1 MQRLLIWLALLICL
15 AAPAQ
20 AQDRATLIA
29 DSLYIKNNDTLVAKG
44 HVQVFFK
51 GQTLTAEDVIYDQS
65 SDRLIITG
73 PIVLSDGQGTVILAS
88 QAEMS
93 ADLTE
98 GLLVSARL
106 VLDQQLQL
114 AAAELRR
121 AGGRYTEMDHV
132 VASSC
137 KVCAGNPTPLWEMR
151 ATSVVHDQV
160 ERQLYFT
167 NAQLRFAGVPV
178 FYIPR
183 LRMPDPTL
191 ERATGVLM
199 PTFRSNSTLGTGL
212 ELPVFVTLG
221 DHADILLTPFF
232 ASSGSKTVYF
242 RYRQAF
248 ATGDLDVSGSV
259 SQDNIL
265 PGETRGYVL
274 ATGTFALPKDF
285 QLELR
290 GEMVSDPS
298 YLTDYDYPSEDRLE
312 SYLQVSRTHRDEYIQ
327 AGVVAFHSIR
337 EGEVNAILP
346 TYVSGLVW
354 HKRLTPDVIGGLGDL
369 EFQTHSHY
377 RPSDEELADSNL
389 DGIADGRDLQRVSFR
404 AAWQRNYQMEN
415 GILTTVQTAAA
426 ANAFMVQQD
435 LVYQGN
441 TTRMDGSL
449 GVQFRWPWVK
459 SGSDGVSQ
467 LIEPVAQF
475 VLASSNGGVIPNE
488 DLALV
493 TFDESNLFAM
503 NRFPGADASET
514 GSFVNLGVNYLRNDP
529 AGWTVGVTAGRVLR
543 TDIENDFSI
552 SSGLAGQNSNWLLA
566 GQVIFADRF
575 TFMGRALTDD
585 NLELTSGEFQAA
597 YNDDRLSLVT
607 GYIHTGADLA
617 ENRLVPISEFGLAS
631 TYAFTP
637 TWSGQLSGI
646 YDFESERASTAG
658 LGVTFQNECVLVN
671 LSLSRRFTSSTSV
684 TPTTDFGFSVELL
697 GFGGGSKPG
706 PARQCRG

>member
-1 MQRLLIWLALLICL
+1 MRRLLIWLGVFLCL
-15 AAPAQ
+15 SVPQQ

-29 DSLYIKNNDTLVAKG
+29 DSLYIQNDDTLVAKG

-51 GQTLTAEDVIYDQS
+51 AQSLSAESVIYDQGT
-65 SDRLIITG
+65 DRLIING

-93 ADLTE
+93 ADMTE

-121 AGGRYTEMDHV
+121 VGGRYTEMDHV

-137 KVCAGNPTPLWEMR
+137 KICAGNPTPLWEMR
-151 ATSVVHDQV
+151 ATSVLHDQV

-191 ERATGVLM
+191 LRATGILM
-199 PTFRSNSTLGTGL
+199 PSFRSNSTLGTGL

-232 ASSGSKTVYF
+232 ASSGSKTVYY

-248 ATGDLDVSGSV
+248 VTGDLDVSGSV

-274 ATGTFALPKDF
+274 ATGAFALPNDF
-285 QLELR
+285 QLALR

-298 YLTDYDYPSEDRLE
+298 YLSDYDYPSEDRLE
-312 SYLQVSRTHRDEYIQ
+312 SYLEISRTYRDEYVL

-369 EFQTHSHY
+369 ELQTHAHY
-377 RPSDEELADSNL
+377 RPSNEEWADTNL
-389 DGIADGRDLQRVSFR
+389 DDIADGRDMQRVSFR
-404 AAWQRNYQMEN
+404 AAWQRNFQADN
-415 GILTTVQTAAA
+415 GILTTFQTAAA

-435 LVYQGN
+435 SVYQGN
-441 TTRMDGSL
+441 TTRLDGSL
-449 GVQFRWPWVK
+449 GVQFRWPWLK
-459 SGSDGVSQ
+459 PGAGDVSQ

-475 VLASSNGGVIPNE
+475 VLASSNGGNIPNE
-488 DLALV
+488 DSALV

-514 GSFVNLGVNYLRNDP
+514 GSFANIGVNYLRNDP

-543 TDIENDFSI
+543 ADVENDFSV
-552 SSGLAGQNSNWLLA
+552 SSGLSGQKSNWLLA

-585 NLELTSGEFQAA
+585 DLELTSGEFQAA
-597 YNDDRLSLVT
+597 YSDDRLSLVT

-631 TYAFTP
+631 SYDFTP
-637 TWSGQLSGI
+637 SWSGRLSGI
-646 YDFESERASTAG
+646 YDFESERATTAALG
-658 LGVTFQNECVLVN
+658 LTFRNECLLVN

-684 TPTTDFGFSVELL
+684 TPTTDFGLGVELL
-697 GFGGGSKPG
+697 GFGGGSSPG